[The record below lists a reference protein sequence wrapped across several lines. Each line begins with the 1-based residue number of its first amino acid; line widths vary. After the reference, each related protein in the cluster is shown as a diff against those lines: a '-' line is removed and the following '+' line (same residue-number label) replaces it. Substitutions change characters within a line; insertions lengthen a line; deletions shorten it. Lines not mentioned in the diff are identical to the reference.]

1 MTYEIKKPL
10 MSIYRGM
17 PGCGKSTDAQK
28 AKKAA
33 EWRGQ
38 LAIIV
43 ERDQIRRE
51 LNPTREK
58 WYYSEFEDEVT
69 ALQRARIKAAFTL
82 GADVLVSDT
91 NLPSATVKSL
101 MRVAVNAGAEVQIV
115 DMRDPKEFPLELLLK
130 RDRERHPSKR
140 VGEEFLRGRYERFIQ
155 GKTLTNPELPEV
167 TPELV
172 VEPYEQPAPGEESD
186 CAVIFDIDGTLA
198 IMGDRHPHD
207 GHLVHLDSINEDVRV
222 ALDFYNK
229 SGHYVYIVTGR
240 DEKYRDITDKW
251 LEENGVIFDELFM
264 RPTEPDDRPKTED
277 SVVKHNLFNLHIR
290 PLGHRIVGVYDDRH
304 RVLRMWR
311 KLGLTTFHINGP
323 DAGNF

>member
-1 MTYEIKKPL
+1 MTYEIKRPL

-17 PGCGKSTDAQK
+17 PGCGKSTDALKAQK
-28 AKKAA
+28 AAQ
-33 EWRGQ
+33 WRGQ

-58 WYYSEFEDEVT
+58 WYYGEFEDEVT

-101 MRVAVNAGAEVQIV
+101 MRLGVNAGAEVQIV
-115 DMRDPKEFPLELLLK
+115 DMRNPQQFPLDLLLK

-167 TPELV
+167 TQELV
-172 VEPYEQPAPGEESD
+172 VEPYEQPDTDTTAW
-186 CAVIFDIDGTLA
+186 IFDIDGTLA

-207 GHLVHLDSINEDVRV
+207 GHLVHLDSVNEDVRL
-222 ALDFYNK
+222 ALHNK
-229 SGHYVYIVTGR
+229 MDMGHYIYIVTGR
-240 DEKYRDITDKW
+240 DEKYRAVTEKW
-251 LEENGVIFDELFM
+251 LVDNKVPYDALFM
-264 RPTEPDDRPKTED
+264 RPTEPEDQPKTED
-277 SVVKHNLFNLHIR
+277 SVVKHDLFNLHIR
-290 PLGHRIVGVYDDRH
+290 DLGHRIAGVYDDRH

>member
-1 MTYEIKKPL
+1 MTYETKKPTL
-10 MSIYRGM
+10 YIYRGM
-17 PGCGKSTDAQK
+17 PGVGKSSDALK

-51 LNPTREK
+51 LDPSREK
-58 WYYSEFEDEVT
+58 WYGGEFEDEVT
-69 ALQRARIKAAFTL
+69 TLQRKRIRAAFVL
-82 GADVLVSDT
+82 GADVYAADT
-91 NLPSATVKSL
+91 NLPSASVRSL
-101 MRVAVNAGAEVQIV
+101 MRIAVEQGADVEVI
-115 DMRDPKEFPLELLLK
+115 DMRDPKEFPLELILE
-130 RDRERHPSKR
+130 RERKRHPSKQ

-155 GKTLTNPELPEV
+155 GKQLTNPELPEPV
-167 TPELV
+167 QEHV
-172 VEPYEQPAPGEESD
+172 VEPYVQPTKLTRTLS
-186 CAVIFDIDGTLA
+186 IFDIDGTLA

-207 GHLVHLDSINEDVRV
+207 GHLVHLDSINEDVLR
-222 ALDFYNK
+222 ALHLQ
-229 SGHYVYIVTGR
+229 GQHGLVYIVTGR
-240 DEKYRDITDKW
+240 DEKYREITEQW
-251 LEENGVIFDELFM
+251 LADNGVAYDALYM
-264 RPTEPDDRPKTED
+264 RPTEPDHLPKTED

-290 PLGHRIVGVYDDRH
+290 PLGHKIVGVYDDRH